1 MNGVSTYGPEEPC
14 VSTVNSNLANEPVV
28 CIISN
33 LNCDDDIIVVFL
45 TESGSILNSIPCGY
59 APLDGATFQGTTI
72 DESGRKMGKTYGGSN
87 YVWKSDRTMGKTY
100 QGDPKYKWE
109 SGASRGKANPLT

>member
-1 MNGVSTYGPEEPC
+1 MMLSVADILKSVSRLEIFTSEMKEQED
-14 VSTVNSNLANEPVV
+14 AA
-28 CIISN
+28 
-33 LNCDDDIIVVFL
+33 
-45 TESGSILNSIPCGY
+45 SG
-59 APLDGATFQGTTI
+59 GAASDTGSAKTTGAKQW
-72 DESGRKMGKTYGGSN
+72 ESGRKMGKTYGGSK

>member
-1 MNGVSTYGPEEPC
+1 MMLSVADILKSVSSLNL
-14 VSTVNSNLANEPVV
+14 STSEMKEQEDATAGATP
-28 CIISN
+28 
-33 LNCDDDIIVVFL
+33 D
-45 TESGSILNSIPCGY
+45 SGS
-59 APLDGATFQGTTI
+59 AKTTGAKQW
-72 DESGRKMGKTYGGSN
+72 ESGRKMGKTYGGSN